1 MPSTP
6 RPTSAVPGRASRT
19 AWSCSPGCCIRR
31 RSPAY
36 RSRAGPARWEADVSR
51 PQDVLVAWSGGK
63 DSALAL
69 REIVHDGRYRVAAL
83 LTTVTREYDRISM
96 HGVRRTLLERQAASL
111 GLPLEQVVISPGATN
126 DEYEGKMASTL
137 EALRDRMP
145 GLDTVVFGDLFL
157 ADIRAYRE
165 RMLAR
170 TGMRALFP
178 LWLRDTRALAHE
190 FVRLGYRAVLVC
202 VDADQLTP
210 EFAGREF
217 DADLLR
223 DIPSTVDPCGENGEF
238 HTFVYAG
245 PGFRH
250 AVRHARGPVVVR
262 DRRFVYCDL
271 VETDAR

>member
-1 MPSTP
+1 M
-6 RPTSAVPGRASRT
+6 
-19 AWSCSPGCCIRR
+19 
-31 RSPAY
+31 
-36 RSRAGPARWEADVSR
+36 SR

-271 VETDAR
+271 VETAAR

>member
-1 MPSTP
+1 MPEP
-6 RPTSAVPGRASRT
+6 
-19 AWSCSPGCCIRR
+19 
-31 RSPAY
+31 
-36 RSRAGPARWEADVSR
+36 
-51 PQDVLVAWSGGK
+51 VLVAWSGGK

-69 REIVHDGRYRVAAL
+69 QEILGAGRYRVAAL
-83 LTTVTREYDRISM
+83 LTTVTGEYDRISM
-96 HGVRRTLLERQAASL
+96 HGVRRTLLRRQAESL
-111 GLPLEQVVISPGATN
+111 GLPLEEVVISPGARN
-126 DEYEGKMASTL
+126 DEYEANMST
-137 EALRDRMP
+137 ALADLRTRTQ

-170 TGMRALFP
+170 IGMRALFP

-190 FVRLGYRAVLVC
+190 CVRLGYRAVLVC
-202 VDADQLTP
+202 VDAVQLAA

-223 DIPSTVDPCGENGEF
+223 DLPSSVDPCGENGEF

-245 PGFRH
+245 PGFRQD
-250 AVRHARGPVVVR
+250 VRHERGPVVLR

-271 VETDAR
+271 VETAVR

>member
-1 MPSTP
+1 M
-6 RPTSAVPGRASRT
+6 
-19 AWSCSPGCCIRR
+19 
-31 RSPAY
+31 
-36 RSRAGPARWEADVSR
+36 SR

-69 REIVHDGRYRVAAL
+69 REILSDGCYRVTAL
-83 LTTVTREYDRISM
+83 LTTVTGEYDRISM

-126 DEYEGKMASTL
+126 DEYEGKMAATL
-137 EALRDRMP
+137 AALRDRVP

-170 TGMRALFP
+170 IGMRALFP
-178 LWLRDTRALAHE
+178 LWRRDTPALAHE
-190 FVRLGYRAVLVC
+190 FIRLGYRAMLVC
-202 VDADQLTP
+202 VDAHQLAA

-217 DADLLR
+217 DGDLLR
-223 DIPSTVDPCGENGEF
+223 DLPSTVDPCGENGEF
-238 HTFVYAG
+238 HMFVYAG
-245 PGFRH
+245 PGFRQDVLH
-250 AVRHARGPVVVR
+250 ERGPVVLR

-271 VETDAR
+271 VETAAR

>member
-1 MPSTP
+1 
-6 RPTSAVPGRASRT
+6 
-19 AWSCSPGCCIRR
+19 
-31 RSPAY
+31 
-36 RSRAGPARWEADVSR
+36 VSQ
-51 PQDVLVAWSGGK
+51 PHDVLLAWSGGK

-69 REIVHDGRYRVAAL
+69 REVVHDGRYRVAAL
-83 LTTVTREYDRISM
+83 LTTVTGEYDRISM
-96 HGVRRTLLERQAASL
+96 HGVRRTLLERQAESL
-111 GLPLEQVVISPGATN
+111 RLPLEQVVISPGATN
-126 DEYEGKMASTL
+126 DEYEGKMAATL
-137 EALRDRMP
+137 QALRDRVP

-165 RMLAR
+165 RMLGR
-170 TGMRALFP
+170 IGMRALFP
-178 LWLRDTRALAHE
+178 LWLRDTRVLADE

-202 VDADQLTP
+202 VDADQLAG

-217 DADLLR
+217 DAELLR

-271 VETDAR
+271 VETAAR